1 MSVGYTTE
9 QMMKKM
15 IAVLV
20 LCIVSA
26 TASAQV
32 ALPLGEPARGER
44 ATQQLRA
51 RFASANTTRDGKLTW
66 DQAAAGMP
74 MVAKHFDEIDTQ
86 RVGYVTLPQ
95 IEDLVKQKAMAR

>member
-1 MSVGYTTE
+1 
-9 QMMKKM
+9 MKKM

-26 TASAQV
+26 TASAQG
-32 ALPLGEPARGER
+32 ALPPAETARGQR
-44 ATQQLRA
+44 AMQQLQT
-51 RFASANTTRDGKLTW
+51 RFASANTTHDGKLTRE
-66 DQAAAGMP
+66 QAAAHMP

-95 IEDLVKQKAMAR
+95 IEDLMKQSAMAR